1 MKAIEGFNRKYS
13 VTKEGEI
20 FSHISN
26 KYLKQRKDHGG
37 YFGVSL
43 YLGKKQYSRTVHSL
57 VALAF
62 LGPRPENLVVD
73 HIDGDRSNN
82 SADNLQYITIRENAQ
97 KGELTKNRIN
107 DLPMGVYIDSKKYR
121 AQKRFGQKLYSLGA
135 FDDPQ
140 DAFLAYQSCN
150 TESQAMSVRSNLRD
164 FMGENRSIEKK
175 RNKFAVRK
183 RINGKRKNFGV
194 FNSIEEARDEVAKL
208 EKHGW
213 VK

>member
-1 MKAIEGFNRKYS
+1 MKAIEGFNGRYS

-43 YLGKKQYSRTVHSL
+43 YLGKKTYSRTVHSL

-62 LGPRPENLVVD
+62 LGDRPENLVVD
-73 HIDGDRSNN
+73 HIDGDRANN
-82 SADNLQYITIRENAQ
+82 SIENLQYITIRENAQ
-97 KGELTKNRIN
+97 KGERTKNRVS
-107 DLPMGVYIDSKKYR
+107 DLPIGVCLDGKKYR
-121 AQKRFGQKLYSLGA
+121 AQKRFGQKLYSLGV
-135 FDDPQ
+135 FDSPQ
-140 DAFLAYQSCN
+140 DAFLAYQSCD

-175 RNKFAVRK
+175 RNKFAIRK
-183 RINGKRKNFGV
+183 RINGKRENFGV
-194 FNSIEEARDEVAKL
+194 FNSIEDARNAVVVL
-208 EKHGW
+208 EKNGW
-213 VK
+213 KK